1 MFVNISQFLLLLPF
15 RVTVCPKKTDNRA
28 RKHPLFT
35 FVRSRILNR
44 VCCFPDQLTNS
55 TLSRSP
61 SCMFCVAK
69 YPLTYRRFYV
79 TMDVTK
85 QKGYGRRGFSQSL
98 PAEGTL
104 LLNTDSFKR
113 GTVDL
118 AVLSVLREK
127 DMYGYEIVK
136 AVSEKSGGQFELP
149 LGTLYPVLYRFV
161 ENGYL
166 SDRDEI
172 VNKRLRKYYHLEESG
187 KEYFLA
193 LLEEYRKISAGIN
206 LIIGTVNRDDENQ

>member
-1 MFVNISQFLLLLPF
+1 MDNYMIHRRTAFVNIYF
-15 RVTVCPKKTDNRA
+15 VTQDIKFSK
-28 RKHPLFT
+28 
-35 FVRSRILNR
+35 I
-44 VCCFPDQLTNS
+44 
-55 TLSRSP
+55 
-61 SCMFCVAK
+61 
-69 YPLTYRRFYV
+69 PLTSRTFCA
-79 TMDVTK
+79 TIKTNK
-85 QKGYGRRGFSQSL
+85 KKGYGFRASRQESRPG
-98 PAEGTL
+98 GTL

-118 AVLSVLREK
+118 AVLSVLGEK

-136 AVSEKSGGQFELP
+136 AVFEKSGGQFELP

-172 VNKRLRKYYHLEESG
+172 VNKRLRKYYHLEDSG

-193 LLEEYRKISAGIN
+193 LLDEYKKISAGIN
-206 LIIGTVNRDDENQ
+206 QLLGTVNRDEENE